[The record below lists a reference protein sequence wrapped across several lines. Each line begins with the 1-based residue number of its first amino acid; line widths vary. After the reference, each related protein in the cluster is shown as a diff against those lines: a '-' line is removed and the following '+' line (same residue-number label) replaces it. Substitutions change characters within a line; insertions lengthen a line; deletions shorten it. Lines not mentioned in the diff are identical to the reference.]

1 MDSLPIKQYLVVS
14 AFVNEYGNGLLEF
27 LGQARLQAFPEPLLT
42 MTLFANGNMM
52 QVLEGGATAT
62 QLAYERMRVSPLLF
76 NVMLLETADIAAPT
90 LNASSLGLQRGT
102 FMQLGKEPTQQQLF
116 RLGRDGVE
124 QRMRPCDARNVLMT
138 FADDHAG

>member
-1 MDSLPIKQYLVVS
+1 LVVS

-27 LGQARLQAFPEPLLT
+27 LGQARLHAFPEPLLT
-42 MTLFANGNMM
+42 MTLFSNGNMM
-52 QVLEGGATAT
+52 QVLEGGVAATKV
-62 QLAYERMRVSPLLF
+62 AYEQMRVSPHLF
-76 NVMLLETADIAAPT
+76 NVMLLEISDIAAPT

-102 FMQLGKEPTQQQLF
+102 FMQLGKEPSQLQLF